1 MPRFLIVQLA
11 DIGDLILSTPALS
24 ALREAHPDAHIAL
37 LTTMPAASLLPEELV
52 DHIIVFDKHT
62 FDNPKSLLKPANL
75 RKALAL
81 ARTLWREHCDTAIF
95 FHHFTTRFGALKFAA
110 LTWSARCATRIGL
123 DNGHGFFLT
132 QRLPDRG
139 FGAEHQAQ
147 YWLDLVGLVGADTS
161 PRPAQ
166 VKIDTVE
173 AASKLAKQAVAPTKL
188 PRVVIHAG
196 GGSYSPARRWNPA
209 KFAAVADRLAQE
221 CNAEIVLVGS
231 LDDNAAEVK
240 AAMHSQPLDLS
251 GKTSLTE
258 LAGVLKSSDL
268 FIGAESGVMHLAA
281 AVGTPTVA
289 VFGPGNPDAWSPWT
303 PQSKSIVV
311 RSAPECSP
319 CSYVGHEIGLREGC
333 AAMTC
338 LKMVTPEQV
347 FQAAKTILNTSSIP
361 NPFSHAS
368 GKKGN
373 TEIAP
378 RPVYVGEGRD
388 APASGVRGIKRI
400 RILGLPVSV
409 ITYAEWIDL
418 IDAWIRSDR
427 PHHVCTINP
436 EMIMIARRDVNFYN
450 ILSRADLTVP
460 DGVGLLWAAK
470 RSDQPLPERVTG
482 SDGVPLIAGE
492 AAKRGWTIYLL
503 GAAPGVADKAAEVL
517 KARYPGLKIVGT
529 YGGSPSAEEED
540 ALVDRI
546 NAAEPDILFVAYG
559 APNQDKW
566 IARNL
571 PRLKV
576 KTAMGVGGA
585 LDFVAGVI
593 PRAPESFR
601 RLGLEW
607 LYRLYLQPRRIGRMM
622 RLPRFMLAVLT
633 DTNS

>member
-1 MPRFLIVQLA
+1 MTRRFLIVQLA
-11 DIGDLILSTPALS
+11 DIGDLILSTPALA
-24 ALREAHPDAHIAL
+24 ALRDAHPDAHIAI
-37 LTTMPAASLLPEELV
+37 LTTMPAASILPEGLV
-52 DHIIVFDKHT
+52 DHVILFDKHT
-62 FDNPKSLLKPANL
+62 FDRPKSLLKPANL
-75 RKALAL
+75 RKALEL
-81 ARTLWREHCDTAIF
+81 AGTLWRERCDTTIF
-95 FHHFTTRFGALKFAA
+95 LHHFTTYFGALKFAA
-110 LTWSARCATRIGL
+110 LTWSARSVTRIGL

-147 YWLDLVGLVGADTS
+147 YWLDLVGMVGANPS
-161 PRPAQ
+161 PRPAE
-166 VKIDTVE
+166 VKVDIAGAGLKPV
-173 AASKLAKQAVAPTKL
+173 LANQ
-188 PRVVIHAG
+188 PRIVIHAG
-196 GGSYSPARRWNPA
+196 GGGYSLARRWSSVR
-209 KFAAVADRLAQE
+209 FAAVADRLVEE
-221 CNAEIVLVGS
+221 CGAEIVLVGS

-258 LAGVLKSSDL
+258 LAGVLQSSDL

-303 PQSKSIVV
+303 PQSQSVVV

-319 CSYVGHEIGLREGC
+319 CSYVRHEIGLRAGC

-347 FQAAKTILNTSSIP
+347 FQAAKSILAGENVGAGLRPALVTSTDVSVGAR
-361 NPFSHAS
+361 HAS
-368 GKKGN
+368 
-373 TEIAP
+373 
-378 RPVYVGEGRD
+378 
-388 APASGVRGIKRI
+388 PAQNDVRFDKRI
-400 RILGLPVSV
+400 HILGLPVSA

-418 IDAWIRSDR
+418 IVAWVKSDR
-427 PHHVCTINP
+427 SHHVCTINP
-436 EMIMIARRDVNFYN
+436 EMIMIARRDMNFYN

-470 RSDQPLPERVTG
+470 RIGQPLPERVTG
-482 SDGVPLIAGE
+482 SDGVPLIAAE
-492 AAKRGWTIYLL
+492 AAKRGWRIYLL

-517 KARYPGLKIVGT
+517 KARHPDLKIVGV
-529 YGGSPSAEEED
+529 YSGSPSAEDED
-540 ALVDRI
+540 GLVERV
-546 NAAEPDILFVAYG
+546 NAVEPDILFVAYG

-571 PRLKV
+571 PRLRV
-576 KTAMGVGGA
+576 KMALGVGGS

-593 PRAPESFR
+593 PRAPESFQ

-607 LYRLYLQPRRIGRMM
+607 LYRLYLQPWRIGRMM
-622 RLPRFMLAVLT
+622 RLPRFVLAVLT
-633 DTNS
+633 DKNL